1 MTTIH
6 RLIREILAEDR
17 AGFKSRTRGISYN
30 RVYGDSAMDSANASV
45 FEDPFFDTSP
55 LAKKGAR
62 DVKRAWEVE
71 ADHEFMKSLVKVH
84 WIKPADMRKFLS
96 MSRKNE
102 ISAMAYLPGRKVLTR
117 MSGWGPIGIVI
128 QGRTTLAANDMDAIV
143 SGYHS
148 GITPSTSAKY
158 ASSGSPKRPNIFLS
172 APEEGFDE
180 TADYYILDRET
191 FDEDMHGSNE
201 LIVDNWRP
209 IGIVIEDWQN
219 GDTSLRSPGPDTLIR
234 MIQEIGL
241 PVFDSTMKEM
251 VPDDWKF
258 LIKKWTRHI

>member
-17 AGFKSRTRGISYN
+17 AGFKSRTQGINYN
-30 RVYGDSAMDSANASV
+30 RVYGDSAMGSANVSF

-55 LAKKGAR
+55 PAKKGAK
-62 DVKRAWEVE
+62 DVKRAWRAE
-71 ADHEFMKSLVKVH
+71 ADHDFMKSLFKVH

-102 ISAMAYLPGRKVLTR
+102 ISAMAYLPGSKVLTR

-148 GITPSTSAKY
+148 GITPSTAAKY

-201 LIVDNWRP
+201 LIVDNWSP
-209 IGIVIEDWQN
+209 TGIIIEDWDRY
-219 GDTSLRSPGPDTLIR
+219 DTSLHRHDPLRIIEFIEET
-234 MIQEIGL
+234 GL
-241 PVFDSTMKEM
+241 PVFNSTMQTMAHNE
-251 VPDDWKF
+251 WKQ
-258 LIKKWTRHI
+258 LVHKWTGDT